1 MGKRI
6 GIDVG
11 GTNVKIALVD
21 KSGKIIYSNSVPT
34 YAKMGYEYTVNN
46 IKQAIKDLMKE
57 TNTTAKDIDGIGFD
71 FPGQVDYK
79 TGVVKLA
86 PNIPGWVNVP
96 IAQMIE
102 EEFHIPTRIDN
113 DVRCAALGEMK
124 FGAGQGCENFVCI
137 TVGTGI
143 GSGLVV
149 NGQLVRGASNAAGE
163 IGHIKLQMKDGLIC
177 GCGDT
182 GCLEAYASGPSIVAM
197 AQDYIKGG
205 KSTKFREMA
214 AAEGGE
220 ITPYMV
226 AKAAEAGDPVAK
238 RIFAIVGEYIGIGL
252 TSVIN
257 LLNPEK
263 VIIGGGVAE
272 AGDLLLDPIRKTIKE
287 RAMVVAGSAV
297 EIVPAQLGNS
307 PIILLINPVFS
318 EFSNSFICFSIF
330 EISICSLA
338 SIRLMISFALNF
350 FKLSKSLSLGVDGII
365 TSSKPSILLCL
376 S

>member
-272 AGDLLLDPIRKTIKE
+272 AGDLLLNPIRKTIKE

-307 PIILLINPVFS
+307 AGVIGASMLID
-318 EFSNSFICFSIF
+318 
-330 EISICSLA
+330 A
-338 SIRLMISFALNF
+338 
-350 FKLSKSLSLGVDGII
+350 
-365 TSSKPSILLCL
+365 
-376 S
+376 

>member
-1 MGKRI
+1 MAKRI

-21 KSGKIIYSNSVPT
+21 DNGKIIYSNSVPT

-57 TNTTAKDIDGIGFD
+57 TNTTPPDIEGIGFD
-71 FPGQVDYK
+71 FPGQVDCK

-102 EEFHIPTRIDN
+102 DEFHIPTRIDN
-113 DVRCAALGEMK
+113 DVRCAALGELK
-124 FGAGQGCENFVCI
+124 FGAGRGCENFICI

-143 GSGLVV
+143 GSGIVI
-149 NGQLVRGASNAAGE
+149 NGKVVRGATNAAGE
-163 IGHIKLQMKDGLIC
+163 LGHIKLQMNGGPIC

-182 GCLEAYASGPSIVAM
+182 GCLEAFASGPAIVAM
-197 AQDYIKGG
+197 AQEYIKGG

-214 AAEGGE
+214 AVEGGE

-226 AKAAEAGDPVAK
+226 AKAAEEGDPVAK
-238 RIFAIVGEYIGIGL
+238 RIFEIVGEYIGIGL

-257 LLNPEK
+257 LLNPER

-272 AGDLLLDPIRKTIKE
+272 SGELLLGPIRKTIKE
-287 RAMVVAGSAV
+287 RAMVVAGNAV

-307 PIILLINPVFS
+307 AGVIGASMLI
-318 EFSNSFICFSIF
+318 E
-330 EISICSLA
+330 
-338 SIRLMISFALNF
+338 
-350 FKLSKSLSLGVDGII
+350 G
-365 TSSKPSILLCL
+365 
-376 S
+376 

>member
-1 MGKRI
+1 MAKRI

-21 KSGKIIYSNSVPT
+21 DNGKIIYSNSVPT

-57 TNTTAKDIDGIGFD
+57 TNTTPSDIEGIGFD
-71 FPGQVDYK
+71 FPGQVDCK

-102 EEFHIPTRIDN
+102 DEFHIPTRIDN
-113 DVRCAALGEMK
+113 DVRCAALGELK
-124 FGAGQGCENFVCI
+124 FGAGRGCENFICI

-143 GSGLVV
+143 GSGIVI
-149 NGQLVRGASNAAGE
+149 NGKVVRGATNAAGE
-163 IGHIKLQMKDGLIC
+163 LGHIKLQMNGGPIC

-182 GCLEAYASGPSIVAM
+182 GCLEAFASGPAIVAM
-197 AQDYIKGG
+197 AQEYIKGG

-226 AKAAEAGDPVAK
+226 AKAAEEGDPVAK
-238 RIFAIVGEYIGIGL
+238 RIFEIVGEYIGIGL

-257 LLNPEK
+257 LLNPER
-263 VIIGGGVAE
+263 VIIGGGIAE
-272 AGDLLLDPIRKTIKE
+272 SGELLLGPIRKTIKE
-287 RAMVVAGSAV
+287 RAMVVAGNAV

-307 PIILLINPVFS
+307 AGVIGASMLI
-318 EFSNSFICFSIF
+318 E
-330 EISICSLA
+330 
-338 SIRLMISFALNF
+338 
-350 FKLSKSLSLGVDGII
+350 G
-365 TSSKPSILLCL
+365 
-376 S
+376 

>member
-21 KSGKIIYSNSVPT
+21 ENGKIIYSNSVPT
-34 YAKMGYEYTVNN
+34 YAQMGYEYTVNN
-46 IKQAIKDLMKE
+46 IKQAIKDLMRETE
-57 TNTTAKDIDGIGFD
+57 TNQADIQGIGFD

-96 IAQMIE
+96 IAKMIE
-102 EEFHIPTRIDN
+102 DEFHIPTRIDN

-124 FGAGQGCENFVCI
+124 FGAGKGCENFICI

-149 NGQLVRGASNAAGE
+149 NGQLVRGAANAAGE
-163 IGHIKLQMKDGLIC
+163 IGHIKLQMNNGPIC

-182 GCLEAYASGPSIVAM
+182 GCLEAFASGPSIVAM
-197 AQDYIKGG
+197 AQEYLKGG

-214 AAEGGE
+214 ADGE
-220 ITPYMV
+220 ITPYIV

-238 RIFAIVGEYIGIGL
+238 RIFEIMGEYIGMGL
-252 TSVIN
+252 VSVIN

-272 AGDLLLDPIRKTIKE
+272 AGELLLDPIRRTIQK
-287 RAMVVAGSAV
+287 RAMVIARESVQ
-297 EIVPAQLGNS
+297 IVPAELGNS
-307 PIILLINPVFS
+307 AGVIG
-318 EFSNSFICFSIF
+318 
-330 EISICSLA
+330 A
-338 SIRLMISFALNF
+338 SML
-350 FKLSKSLSLGVDGII
+350 VE
-365 TSSKPSILLCL
+365 
-376 S
+376 

>member
-1 MGKRI
+1 MSKRI

-21 KSGKIIYSNSVPT
+21 DNGKIIYSNSVPT

-46 IKQAIKDLMKE
+46 IKQAIRDLMKE
-57 TNTTAKDIDGIGFD
+57 TNTTTSDIEGIGFD
-71 FPGQVDYK
+71 FPGQVDCK

-102 EEFHIPTRIDN
+102 DEFHIPTRIDN
-113 DVRCAALGEMK
+113 DVRCAALGELK
-124 FGAGQGCENFVCI
+124 FGAGKGCENFICI

-143 GSGLVV
+143 GSGIVI
-149 NGQLVRGASNAAGE
+149 NGKVVRGATNAAGE
-163 IGHIKLQMKDGLIC
+163 LGHIKLQMNGGPIC

-182 GCLEAYASGPSIVAM
+182 GCLEAFASGPAIVAM
-197 AQDYIKGG
+197 AQEYIKGG

-226 AKAAEAGDPVAK
+226 AKAAEEGDPVAK
-238 RIFAIVGEYIGIGL
+238 RIFEIVGEYIGIGL

-272 AGDLLLDPIRKTIKE
+272 SGELLLAPIRKTIKE
-287 RAMVVAGSAV
+287 RAMVVAGNAV

-307 PIILLINPVFS
+307 AGVIGASMLI
-318 EFSNSFICFSIF
+318 E
-330 EISICSLA
+330 
-338 SIRLMISFALNF
+338 
-350 FKLSKSLSLGVDGII
+350 G
-365 TSSKPSILLCL
+365 
-376 S
+376 

>member
-1 MGKRI
+1 MAKRI

-21 KSGKIIYSNSVPT
+21 DNGKIIYSNSVPT

-57 TNTTAKDIDGIGFD
+57 TNTTPSDIEGIGFD
-71 FPGQVDYK
+71 FPGQVDCK

-102 EEFHIPTRIDN
+102 DEFHIPTRIDN
-113 DVRCAALGEMK
+113 DVRCAALGELK
-124 FGAGQGCENFVCI
+124 FGAGRGCENFICI

-143 GSGLVV
+143 GSGIVI
-149 NGQLVRGASNAAGE
+149 NGKVVRGATNAAGE
-163 IGHIKLQMKDGLIC
+163 LGHIKLQMNGGPIC

-182 GCLEAYASGPSIVAM
+182 GCLESFASGPAIVAM
-197 AQDYIKGG
+197 AQEYIKGG

-214 AAEGGE
+214 AVEGGE

-226 AKAAEAGDPVAK
+226 AKAAEEGDPVAK
-238 RIFAIVGEYIGIGL
+238 RIFEIVGEYIGIGL

-257 LLNPEK
+257 LLNPER

-272 AGDLLLDPIRKTIKE
+272 SGELLLGPIRKTIKE
-287 RAMVVAGSAV
+287 RAMVVAGNAV

-307 PIILLINPVFS
+307 AGVIGASMLI
-318 EFSNSFICFSIF
+318 E
-330 EISICSLA
+330 
-338 SIRLMISFALNF
+338 
-350 FKLSKSLSLGVDGII
+350 G
-365 TSSKPSILLCL
+365 
-376 S
+376 

>member
-1 MGKRI
+1 MAKRI

-21 KSGKIIYSNSVPT
+21 DNGKIIYSNSVPT

-57 TNTTAKDIDGIGFD
+57 TNTTPSDIEGIGFD
-71 FPGQVDYK
+71 FPGQVDCK

-102 EEFHIPTRIDN
+102 DEFHIPTRIDN
-113 DVRCAALGEMK
+113 DVRCAALGELK
-124 FGAGQGCENFVCI
+124 FGAGRGCENFICI

-143 GSGLVV
+143 GSGIVI
-149 NGQLVRGASNAAGE
+149 NGKVVRGATNAAGE
-163 IGHIKLQMKDGLIC
+163 LGHIKLQMNGGPIC

-182 GCLEAYASGPSIVAM
+182 GCLEAFASGPAIVAM
-197 AQDYIKGG
+197 AQEYIKGG

-214 AAEGGE
+214 AVEGGE

-226 AKAAEAGDPVAK
+226 AKAAEEGDPVAK
-238 RIFAIVGEYIGIGL
+238 RIFEIVGEYIGIGL

-257 LLNPEK
+257 LLNPER

-272 AGDLLLDPIRKTIKE
+272 SGELLLGPIRKTIKE
-287 RAMVVAGSAV
+287 RAMVVAGNAV
-297 EIVPAQLGNS
+297 GIVPAQLGNS
-307 PIILLINPVFS
+307 AGVIGASMLI
-318 EFSNSFICFSIF
+318 E
-330 EISICSLA
+330 
-338 SIRLMISFALNF
+338 
-350 FKLSKSLSLGVDGII
+350 G
-365 TSSKPSILLCL
+365 
-376 S
+376 

>member
-1 MGKRI
+1 MAKRI

-21 KSGKIIYSNSVPT
+21 ENGKIIYSNSVPT

-57 TNTTAKDIDGIGFD
+57 TETQPKDIQGIGFD

-102 EEFHIPTRIDN
+102 EEFHIPTKIDN
-113 DVRCAALGEMK
+113 DVRCAALGEML
-124 FGAGQGCENFVCI
+124 FGAGRGCENFVCI

-149 NGQLVRGASNAAGE
+149 NGQIVRGASNAAGE
-163 IGHIKLQMKDGLIC
+163 LGHIKLQMKDGPIC

-182 GCLEAYASGPSIVAM
+182 GCLEAFASGPSIVAM

-238 RIFAIVGEYIGIGL
+238 RIFEIVGEYIGIGL

-272 AGDLLLDPIRKTIKE
+272 AGDLLFNPIRKTIKE
-287 RAMVVAGSAV
+287 RAMVVAGEAV

-307 PIILLINPVFS
+307 AGVIG
-318 EFSNSFICFSIF
+318 
-330 EISICSLA
+330 A
-338 SIRLMISFALNF
+338 SILVE
-350 FKLSKSLSLGVDGII
+350 KK
-365 TSSKPSILLCL
+365 
-376 S
+376 

>member
-1 MGKRI
+1 MAKRI

-21 KSGKIIYSNSVPT
+21 DNGKIIYSNSVPT

-46 IKQAIKDLMKE
+46 IKQAIRDLMKE
-57 TNTTAKDIDGIGFD
+57 TNTTTSDIEGIGFD
-71 FPGQVDYK
+71 FPGQVDCK

-102 EEFHIPTRIDN
+102 DEFHIPTRIDN
-113 DVRCAALGEMK
+113 DVRCAALGELK
-124 FGAGQGCENFVCI
+124 FGAGKGCENFICI

-143 GSGLVV
+143 GSGIVI
-149 NGQLVRGASNAAGE
+149 NGKVVRGATNAAGE
-163 IGHIKLQMKDGLIC
+163 LGHIKLQMNGGPIC

-182 GCLEAYASGPSIVAM
+182 GCLEAFASGPAIVAM
-197 AQDYIKGG
+197 AQEYIKGG

-226 AKAAEAGDPVAK
+226 AKAAEEGDPVAK
-238 RIFAIVGEYIGIGL
+238 RVFEIVGEYIGIGL

-272 AGDLLLDPIRKTIKE
+272 SGELLLAPIRKTIKE
-287 RAMVVAGSAV
+287 RAMVVAGNAV

-307 PIILLINPVFS
+307 AGVIGASMLI
-318 EFSNSFICFSIF
+318 E
-330 EISICSLA
+330 
-338 SIRLMISFALNF
+338 
-350 FKLSKSLSLGVDGII
+350 G
-365 TSSKPSILLCL
+365 
-376 S
+376 

>member
-1 MGKRI
+1 MAKRI

-21 KSGKIIYSNSVPT
+21 DNGKIIYSNSVPT

-57 TNTTAKDIDGIGFD
+57 TNTTPSDIEGIGFD
-71 FPGQVDYK
+71 FPGQVDCK

-102 EEFHIPTRIDN
+102 DEFHIPTRIDN
-113 DVRCAALGEMK
+113 DVRCAALGELK
-124 FGAGQGCENFVCI
+124 FGAGRGCENFICI

-143 GSGLVV
+143 GSGIVI
-149 NGQLVRGASNAAGE
+149 NGKVVRGATNAAGE
-163 IGHIKLQMKDGLIC
+163 LGHIKLQMNGGPIC

-182 GCLEAYASGPSIVAM
+182 GCLEAFASGPAIVAM
-197 AQDYIKGG
+197 AQEYIKGG

-214 AAEGGE
+214 AVEGGE

-226 AKAAEAGDPVAK
+226 AKAAEEGDPVAK
-238 RIFAIVGEYIGIGL
+238 RIFEIVGKYIGIGL

-257 LLNPEK
+257 LLNPER

-272 AGDLLLDPIRKTIKE
+272 SGELLLGPIRKTIKE
-287 RAMVVAGSAV
+287 RAMVVAGNAV

-307 PIILLINPVFS
+307 AGVIGASMLI
-318 EFSNSFICFSIF
+318 E
-330 EISICSLA
+330 
-338 SIRLMISFALNF
+338 
-350 FKLSKSLSLGVDGII
+350 G
-365 TSSKPSILLCL
+365 
-376 S
+376 

>member
-137 TVGTGI
+137 TVGTGL

-307 PIILLINPVFS
+307 AGVIGASMLID
-318 EFSNSFICFSIF
+318 
-330 EISICSLA
+330 A
-338 SIRLMISFALNF
+338 
-350 FKLSKSLSLGVDGII
+350 
-365 TSSKPSILLCL
+365 
-376 S
+376 

>member
-1 MGKRI
+1 MTKRI

-21 KSGKIIYSNSVPT
+21 DNGKIIYSNSVPT

-57 TNTTAKDIDGIGFD
+57 TNTTPSDIEGIGFD
-71 FPGQVDYK
+71 FPGQVDCK

-102 EEFHIPTRIDN
+102 DEFHIPTRIDN
-113 DVRCAALGEMK
+113 DVRCAALGELK
-124 FGAGQGCENFVCI
+124 FGAGRGCENFICI

-143 GSGLVV
+143 GSGIVI
-149 NGQLVRGASNAAGE
+149 NGKVVRGATNAAGE
-163 IGHIKLQMKDGLIC
+163 LGHIKLQMNGGPIC

-182 GCLEAYASGPSIVAM
+182 GCLEAFASGPAIVAM
-197 AQDYIKGG
+197 AQEYIKGG

-214 AAEGGE
+214 AVEGGE

-226 AKAAEAGDPVAK
+226 AKAAEEGDPVAK
-238 RIFAIVGEYIGIGL
+238 RIFEIVGEYIGIGL

-257 LLNPEK
+257 LLNPER

-272 AGDLLLDPIRKTIKE
+272 SGELLLGPIRKTIKE
-287 RAMVVAGSAV
+287 RAMVVAGNAV

-307 PIILLINPVFS
+307 AGVIGASMLI
-318 EFSNSFICFSIF
+318 E
-330 EISICSLA
+330 
-338 SIRLMISFALNF
+338 
-350 FKLSKSLSLGVDGII
+350 G
-365 TSSKPSILLCL
+365 
-376 S
+376 

>member
-1 MGKRI
+1 MTKRI

-21 KSGKIIYSNSVPT
+21 GEGKIIYSNSVPT
-34 YAKMGYEYTVNN
+34 YAQMGYEYTVNN
-46 IKQAIKDLMKE
+46 IKQAIRDLMKE
-57 TNTTAKDIDGIGFD
+57 TNTDAKEIEGIGFD

-102 EEFHIPTRIDN
+102 EEFNIPTRIDN
-113 DVRCAALGEMK
+113 DVRCAALGELK
-124 FGAGQGCENFVCI
+124 FGAGKGCENFVCI

-143 GSGLVV
+143 GSGLVI
-149 NGQLVRGASNAAGE
+149 NGQLVRGAANAAGE
-163 IGHIKLQMKDGLIC
+163 IGHIKLQMNGGPIC

-182 GCLEAYASGPSIVAM
+182 GCLEAFASGPSIVAM
-197 AQDYIKGG
+197 AQEYLNGG

-214 AAEGGE
+214 GADGE
-220 ITPYMV
+220 ITPYIV

-238 RIFAIVGEYIGIGL
+238 RIFEIVGTYIGMGL
-252 TSVIN
+252 VSVIN

-263 VIIGGGVAE
+263 VIIGGGVAA

-287 RAMVVAGSAV
+287 RAMVVAGNSV
-297 EIVPAQLGNS
+297 EIVPAELGNS
-307 PIILLINPVFS
+307 AGVIG
-318 EFSNSFICFSIF
+318 
-330 EISICSLA
+330 A
-338 SIRLMISFALNF
+338 SMLVE
-350 FKLSKSLSLGVDGII
+350 G
-365 TSSKPSILLCL
+365 
-376 S
+376 

>member
-1 MGKRI
+1 MTKRI

-21 KSGKIIYSNSVPT
+21 GEGKIIYSNSVPT
-34 YAKMGYEYTVNN
+34 YAQMGYEYTVNN
-46 IKQAIKDLMKE
+46 IKQAIRDLMKE
-57 TNTTAKDIDGIGFD
+57 TNTDAKEIEGIGFD

-102 EEFHIPTRIDN
+102 EEFNIPTRIDN
-113 DVRCAALGEMK
+113 DVRCAALGELK
-124 FGAGQGCENFVCI
+124 FGAGKGCENFVCI

-143 GSGLVV
+143 GSGLVI
-149 NGQLVRGASNAAGE
+149 NGQLVRGAANAAGE
-163 IGHIKLQMKDGLIC
+163 IGHIKLQMNGGPIC

-182 GCLEAYASGPSIVAM
+182 GCLEAFASGPSIVAM
-197 AQDYIKGG
+197 AQEYLKGG

-214 AAEGGE
+214 GADGE
-220 ITPYMV
+220 ITPYIV

-238 RIFAIVGEYIGIGL
+238 RIFEIVGSYIGMGL
-252 TSVIN
+252 VSVIN

-263 VIIGGGVAE
+263 VIIGGGVAA

-287 RAMVVAGSAV
+287 RVMVVAGNSV
-297 EIVPAQLGNS
+297 EIVPAELGNS
-307 PIILLINPVFS
+307 AGVIG
-318 EFSNSFICFSIF
+318 
-330 EISICSLA
+330 A
-338 SIRLMISFALNF
+338 SMLVE
-350 FKLSKSLSLGVDGII
+350 G
-365 TSSKPSILLCL
+365 
-376 S
+376 